1 VLQDNNHGGPFAR
14 TESPAGDVLLMFF
27 CAWCQCDVVYLYKAN
42 AFAPE
47 LCEMCFKAVY
57 GRPAGML
64 EKVGA

>member
-1 VLQDNNHGGPFAR
+1 
-14 TESPAGDVLLMFF
+14 MFF